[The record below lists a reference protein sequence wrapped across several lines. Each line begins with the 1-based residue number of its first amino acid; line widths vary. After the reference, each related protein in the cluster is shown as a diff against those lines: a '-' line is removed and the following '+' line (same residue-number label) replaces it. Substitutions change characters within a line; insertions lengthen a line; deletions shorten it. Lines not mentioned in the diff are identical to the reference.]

1 MRLRIIFKLFLLILG
16 MTRFSI
22 RLLVVLMLRRLFV
35 RLLGMCMVIV
45 IVFMSAV
52 GSVVVGMCLMLR

>member
-45 IVFMSAV
+45 IGFMSAV